1 MNFLGDVKHSRSYKG
16 EKFLSLFGLNGLMEG
31 VSGLTQGRNKSIKR
45 DKNGLTGLEMLSMAV
60 FLLRTIGLF
69 RNI

>member
-1 MNFLGDVKHSRSYKG
+1 MNFLGDLRHSRSDKG

-60 FLLRTIGLF
+60 FLLRTFGLF